1 MWINAKLI
9 FEINPLLSHCSAV
22 PYTSYMIWQCIFIIE
37 KTKEL
42 EEKLEEMSEKHQEQV
57 SKANKDNSK
66 LQQEA
71 AHNKSRWWMIV

>member
-1 MWINAKLI
+1 M
-9 FEINPLLSHCSAV
+9 
-22 PYTSYMIWQCIFIIE
+22 
-37 KTKEL
+37 

-71 AHNKSRWWMIV
+71 AHNKSRWWMVVWNFVWYLAFVKNKVDHNNVHMVLLYLAIIF